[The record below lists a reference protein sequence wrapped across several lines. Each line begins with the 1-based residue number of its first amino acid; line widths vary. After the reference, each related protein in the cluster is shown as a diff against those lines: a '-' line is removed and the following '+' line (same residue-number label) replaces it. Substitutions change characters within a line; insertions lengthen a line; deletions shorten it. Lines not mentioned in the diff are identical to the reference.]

1 MDNNISVWSMDSLL
15 NSLYRQE
22 VVPSILKFSARTIN
36 DYKGPHM
43 TKVLCIDSSSRSST
57 SVTRQLT
64 EAYLSRFRSANPA
77 AQIVHRDLLAEN
89 VPYVSEAA
97 IATLYTPADQRTAEM
112 EALYKESVV
121 FADELVAADVI
132 VLGAPMYNFS
142 VPAVL
147 KAYIDMIV
155 LPGKTFEYDGGAP
168 VALLAGMNKKVIVL
182 TASGGNYDQLPYKAA
197 DFLEPYLRTVL
208 GFIGIDDVTF
218 VKVQGHDAALVQEQT
233 VQALARINQL
243 VGQLLLFDKEAVADA
258 VNVAN

>member
-1 MDNNISVWSMDSLL
+1 
-15 NSLYRQE
+15 
-22 VVPSILKFSARTIN
+22 
-36 DYKGPHM
+36 M
-43 TKVLCIDSSSRSST
+43 TKVLCIDSSSRTAT

-64 EAYLSRFRSANPA
+64 EAYLARFRSAFPA
-77 AQIVHRDLLAEN
+77 AQIVHHDLVAEN
-89 VPYVSEAA
+89 LPYVSEAA
-97 IATLYTPADQRTAEM
+97 IAALYTAADQRNPEM
-112 EALYKESVV
+112 EALYKESIV
-121 FADELVAADVI
+121 FADELVAADLI

-168 VALLAGMNKKVIVL
+168 VALLAGQKKKVIIF

-218 VKVQGHDAALVQEQT
+218 VKVQGHDEALVQEQT
-233 VQALARINQL
+233 AQALAKIDKLVEQVTVQL
-243 VGQLLLFDKEAVADA
+243 VGQLADQA
-258 VNVAN
+258 AAI